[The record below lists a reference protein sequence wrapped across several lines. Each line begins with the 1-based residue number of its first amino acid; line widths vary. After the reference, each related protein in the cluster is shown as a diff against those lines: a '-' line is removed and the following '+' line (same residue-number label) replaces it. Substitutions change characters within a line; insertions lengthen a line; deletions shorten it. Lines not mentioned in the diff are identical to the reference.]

1 LHAGKLGRVLLVA
14 TLLVL
19 CMGTVSATNSVG
31 NETVYYP
38 LDDNC
43 PIAEDSSGNNRDG
56 SCVNNPT
63 TGVSGVFDQAYSF
76 NSGDDEYL
84 DAGTG
89 SHFDD
94 HTFTITALVKP
105 ERLFSDDQNR
115 IVDYFSFNDDGYQ
128 FSASTD
134 NNLSFSSQ
142 GTDSESVSGNEMVED
157 KWQCVAVSYEQGST
171 NIYQNTSGTFEN
183 TASGNVNDFNDV
195 NGDLDYLIGRNNQG
209 GKNWDGKIDEYRH
222 FETVLPGSDIEKLCN
237 SNKLSSAPDFDSVST
252 EPTSWKYE
260 KKINVSAEVSD
271 DGSVSSVS
279 GSWKYENGTEF
290 DSFSLSN
297 TGGTTWEKTGTGPI
311 NVVEENVTLEL
322 TATDNDGA
330 TSTYTEEQLI
340 SDKDAAY
347 TLNQPKN
354 KTNFDYDGEIKVTP
368 ANDDGDDIPNE
379 NYTCTFYRNG
389 TEVGNATIQE
399 GGSSYTESLR
409 SDLGT
414 YNFVSSCSD
423 DSGLT
428 ENKTREYTVQDF
440 EIEDT
445 STNSPVYE
453 TTNQSFTANLK
464 AGEMVKSVETSLYWD
479 GNLKDTETISNTGVN
494 SFSQILRHE
503 TPLVQNNNTG
513 KNWNFK
519 IKYNYTDF
527 NGNNQTTSLNS
538 TEKTQQIL
546 WSYYLQQSF
555 FTPDNKY
562 IETEDLQHNTRIHT
576 ETKKADLKG
585 TTTYKRDSSTDNME
599 LVDSNTT
606 QSTFRGVIDT
616 GLADSFN
623 QSTFQAESEI
633 TVDFNGN
640 TRTINTGN
648 DQLEL
653 YRIQLFDTANPGSL
667 NTEKTL
673 EFDID
678 YEEEGYDTKAEFTMD
693 LSVWKNENEKIR
705 RFQFQEPEAETHSY
719 HIYPSWASYT
729 IQTKPYPEQTKFD
742 LIQYF
747 NPDDN
752 KVRRS
757 YFFPVPQTI
766 SNQTTTVP
774 LKTINESE
782 ATQIDFEVTQ
792 SGGQPAENVYCRVDR
807 KFGGGDFETVFM
819 IKTGSQGNSQSFAE
833 VNEIYYSFTCYK
845 NGEIIETFPA
855 QIMQNPMILNIGE
868 TQTETQLDYSEEFDA
883 DCSFNQTSIS
893 CGYQSQTENLEYAKL
908 EVDRVEPVTDIQ
920 VCNKTSP
927 TATGTLTCNGINT
940 SKDSYRYSLTGE
952 YPGGINILGDSG
964 KTGSQGSQYGAA
976 GILLTLMIFL
986 FVFAATAF
994 NAPLGIALGTLSI
1007 LFSSVAGFLALTPAM
1022 RATLIGLA
1030 ILAGVLAHR

>member
-1 LHAGKLGRVLLVA
+1 LHEDKSVVVRFSVLAVLTVGLVGGA
-14 TLLVL
+14 SAVNWEVQKEFANSSSTQSERLADLNPNIE
-19 CMGTVSATNSVG
+19 GYVSAITIEHNWGSSQSGTIEVRRSSDDVEISSFDVDMPNSNTMYTFNLSENNYSEMMQPGQDYYLYSLTTNGALHVLESVSRSGKGFDATRIPGRDSGSEDAMIEYTYIG
-31 NETVYYP
+31 NSNPKFNSSNISPDPPQIGEPVSYSAEVYDPDGSVDYTNLSLSYGGSTMLSDEQRTGTTSP
-38 LDDNC
+38 VWNDIYT
-43 PIAEDSSGNNRDG
+43 PSSGNKWLNATLETVDDQGAVTTTSIDRYLSDTAPTVSCSNPGNTTYYKYGVPVDCSVSDSDSEPNEDWTCTVDKDNTQVDSFYLKEGTNSTYTDTVRSDLGSHTAEISCTDG
-56 SCVNNPT
+56 SGNT
-63 TGVSGVFDQAYSF
+63 
-76 NSGDDEYL
+76 
-84 DAGTG
+84 
-89 SHFDD
+89 
-94 HTFTITALVKP
+94 
-105 ERLFSDDQNR
+105 
-115 IVDYFSFNDDGYQ
+115 
-128 FSASTD
+128 
-134 NNLSFSSQ
+134 
-142 GTDSESVSGNEMVED
+142 GTDSES
-157 KWQCVAVSYEQGST
+157 
-171 NIYQNTSGTFEN
+171 
-183 TASGNVNDFNDV
+183 
-195 NGDLDYLIGRNNQG
+195 
-209 GKNWDGKIDEYRH
+209 
-222 FETVLPGSDIEKLCN
+222 
-237 SNKLSSAPDFDSVST
+237 
-252 EPTSWKYE
+252 
-260 KKINVSAEVSD
+260 
-271 DGSVSSVS
+271 
-279 GSWKYENGTEF
+279 
-290 DSFSLSN
+290 
-297 TGGTTWEKTGTGPI
+297 
-311 NVVEENVTLEL
+311 
-322 TATDNDGA
+322 
-330 TSTYTEEQLI
+330 
-340 SDKDAAY
+340 
-347 TLNQPKN
+347 
-354 KTNFDYDGEIKVTP
+354 
-368 ANDDGDDIPNE
+368 
-379 NYTCTFYRNG
+379 
-389 TEVGNATIQE
+389 
-399 GGSSYTESLR
+399 
-409 SDLGT
+409 
-414 YNFVSSCSD
+414 
-423 DSGLT
+423 
-428 ENKTREYTVQDF
+428 YTVEDF
-440 EIEDT
+440 EIEGT

-453 TTNQSFTANLK
+453 TTNQSFTADIK
-464 AGEMVKSVETSLYWD
+464 AGDMVNSVETSLYWD
-479 GNLKDTETISNTGVN
+479 GNLKDTETISNSGVN

-503 TPLVQNNNTG
+503 TPLVQNNDTG
-513 KNWNFK
+513 KDWNFK

-527 NGNNQTTSLNS
+527 NGNNQTGSLNS

-576 ETKKADLKG
+576 ETKKADLSG
-585 TTTYKRDSSTDNME
+585 VTTYKRDSSTDSMD

-606 QSTFRGVIDT
+606 QSTLRGVIDT

-623 QSTFQAESEI
+623 QSQFDAESEV

-648 DQLEL
+648 DQLQL

-705 RFQFQEPEAETHSY
+705 RFQFQEPEAETHAY
-719 HIYPSWASYT
+719 HIYPAWASYT

-868 TQTETQLDYSEEFDA
+868 TQTETQLDYSEQFDA

-893 CGYQSQTENLEYAKL
+893 CGYQSQSEDLEQAVL
-908 EVDRVEPVTDIQ
+908 QVDRIEPVTDIQ
-920 VCNKTSP
+920 VCNKSSP

-940 SKDSYRYSLTGE
+940 SEDSYRYSLTGE

-964 KTGSQGSQYGAA
+964 KTGNQGSQYGAA

-1030 ILAGVLAHR
+1030 ILSGVLAHR

>member
-1 LHAGKLGRVLLVA
+1 LHAGRKFLVFALLLGVL
-14 TLLVL
+14 
-19 CMGTVSATNSVG
+19 MGTVSGTEDGFEDGDYTSDPVWDVTNEPTGTNINIQTGTVKNG
-31 NETVYYP
+31 NYALELEIT
-38 LDDNC
+38 D
-43 PIAEDSSGNNRDG
+43 
-56 SCVNNPT
+56 
-63 TGVSGVFDQAYSF
+63 SF
-76 NSGDDEYL
+76 NSPGIAHDRENQDSVKDGDVFQMWFKQTHGDRVR
-84 DAGTG
+84 AGLTNSKSSDVISSDDISFQTRPDNNQVQAYAGGFGSSFGTFNTGNWYKMEIEFNVSDSEVYYKLYNGDGSLNGQTTESYSGTSNYQYVKLKDRGRDTG
-89 SHFDD
+89 SSFFDD
-94 HTFTITALVKP
+94 VSYQPVNQKPVFNSSEINPDPPLIGENVSYSAEVYDSDGSVQYTNLTLSYGVSTVLIDEQRTGTTTPEWNDIHTPQDSDKWLNATLETV
-105 ERLFSDDQNR
+105 DDQGAVTTTSIDRYLSDTAPTVSCSNPGNTTYYKYGVP
-115 IVDYFSFNDDGYQ
+115 VDCSVSDSDSEPSEDWTCTVEKDGSQVDSFYLKEGTNSTYTDTINSDLGAHTAEISCTDG
-128 FSASTD
+128 SGNT
-134 NNLSFSSQ
+134 
-142 GTDSESVSGNEMVED
+142 GKDSES
-157 KWQCVAVSYEQGST
+157 
-171 NIYQNTSGTFEN
+171 
-183 TASGNVNDFNDV
+183 
-195 NGDLDYLIGRNNQG
+195 
-209 GKNWDGKIDEYRH
+209 
-222 FETVLPGSDIEKLCN
+222 
-237 SNKLSSAPDFDSVST
+237 
-252 EPTSWKYE
+252 
-260 KKINVSAEVSD
+260 
-271 DGSVSSVS
+271 
-279 GSWKYENGTEF
+279 
-290 DSFSLSN
+290 
-297 TGGTTWEKTGTGPI
+297 
-311 NVVEENVTLEL
+311 
-322 TATDNDGA
+322 
-330 TSTYTEEQLI
+330 
-340 SDKDAAY
+340 
-347 TLNQPKN
+347 
-354 KTNFDYDGEIKVTP
+354 
-368 ANDDGDDIPNE
+368 
-379 NYTCTFYRNG
+379 
-389 TEVGNATIQE
+389 
-399 GGSSYTESLR
+399 
-409 SDLGT
+409 
-414 YNFVSSCSD
+414 
-423 DSGLT
+423 
-428 ENKTREYTVQDF
+428 YTVEDF

-453 TTNQSFTANLK
+453 TTNQSFTADLK
-464 AGEMVKSVETSLYWD
+464 AGDMVKTVETSLYWD
-479 GNLKDTETISNTGVN
+479 GNLKETEKISNTGVN
-494 SFSQILRHE
+494 SFSQILRQE
-503 TPLVQNNNTG
+503 TPLVTNNNTG
-513 KNWNFK
+513 KNWSFK
-519 IKYNYTDF
+519 INYNYTDF
-527 NGNNQTTSLNS
+527 NGNNQTNSLNS

-562 IETEDLQHNTRIHT
+562 IETEDLQHNARIHT
-576 ETKKADLKG
+576 QTKKADLSG
-585 TTTYKRDSSTDNME
+585 TTTYKRNSDTDSME
-599 LVDSNTT
+599 LVDTNTT
-606 QSTFRGVIDT
+606 QTTLRGVIDT

-623 QSTFQAESEI
+623 QSNFQAESEV

-640 TRTINTGN
+640 TRTIATGN

-653 YRIQLFDTANPGSL
+653 YRIQLFDTANPGNL

-678 YEEEGYDTKAEFTMD
+678 YEEEGYDTKTEFTMD

-705 RFQFQEPEAETHSY
+705 RFQFQEPEAETHAY

-757 YFFPVPQTI
+757 YFFPIPQTI

-868 TQTETQLDYSEEFDA
+868 TQTETQLDYSEQFDA

-893 CGYQSQTENLEYAKL
+893 CGYQSQSEDLEKAVL
-908 EVDRVEPVTDIQ
+908 HVDRIEPVTDIQ
-920 VCNKTSP
+920 VCNKSSP
-927 TATGTLTCNGINT
+927 TATGTLTCNGLNT
-940 SKDSYRYSLTGE
+940 SQDSYRFSLTGE